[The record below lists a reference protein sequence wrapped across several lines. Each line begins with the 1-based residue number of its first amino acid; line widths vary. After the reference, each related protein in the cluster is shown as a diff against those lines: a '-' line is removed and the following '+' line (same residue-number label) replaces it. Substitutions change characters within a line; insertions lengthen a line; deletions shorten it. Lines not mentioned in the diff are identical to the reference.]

1 MAEKI
6 HPAGKPAGAPAP
18 ATNLTFPAT
27 KPLLHNTTRPV
38 YRPQP
43 RRTHRRS
50 FCCSICLCLTVTI
63 IILFLIAAV
72 AGGVTYVIYRPH
84 RPTFSITSLH
94 VTQFN
99 LTSSNKLTTKF
110 NLTALA
116 RNPNKKI
123 LLYYDPVIISFKSHG
138 VNVGNGN
145 IPAFVSPKK
154 NTTALRTVVALT
166 GQTVGGDDNGV
177 KLKSEIKS
185 KKSVELKTQ
194 MDTKVKVKI
203 GSLKT
208 KKLTIR
214 VTCDGIKVPVGKTA
228 AATVGSG
235 GVKCKVDVRIK
246 IWKWTV

>member
-18 ATNLTFPAT
+18 TTNLIFPAT
-27 KPLLHNTTRPV
+27 KPLLHSTTRPV

-50 FCCSICLCLTVTI
+50 FCCSICLYLTVTI
-63 IILFLIAAV
+63 IILILIAAV

-84 RPTFSITSLH
+84 RPMFSISQLH

-110 NLTALA
+110 NLTVTVH
-116 RNPNKKI
+116 NPNKKI
-123 LLYYDPVIISFKSHG
+123 LLYYDRVIISFKSHG
-138 VNVGNGN
+138 VNVGDGN

-154 NTTALRTVVALT
+154 NTTALRTVVSLT
-166 GQTVGGDDNGV
+166 GQTVDDIN
-177 KLKSEIKS
+177 LKFDFKN
-185 KKSVELKTQ
+185 KKSVDLKTQ

-228 AATVGSG
+228 AATVASG
-235 GVKCKVDVRIK
+235 GGKCKVDVRIK